1 MKYHIFQNVLFL
13 LKDIKKEYPLLLLF
27 IFMQM
32 ILSVVSPVFGIY
44 IPKIALDLVA
54 QQADYGRIFLV
65 LGVFGLVMALSMA
78 LSGMAGEISEG
89 NGYARSRRLVRN
101 FCHAGFGNQY
111 CSQHIVLYHLFRYCV
126 RVESCDDADPD
137 RIVSGQPAGHT
148 PCTGL

>member
-1 MKYHIFQNVLFL
+1 MKYHVFQNVLFL

-78 LSGMAGEISEG
+78 LSGMAGEG
-89 NGYARSRRLVRN
+89 KYM
-101 FCHAGFGNQY
+101 
-111 CSQHIVLYHLFRYCV
+111 LYNDMRTYYQKEILLQSLSCDYKN
-126 RVESCDDADPD
+126 VESKE
-137 RIVSGQPAGHT
+137 GQAKYQKAMATLYAGD
-148 PCTGL
+148 